1 MFPQP
6 LPLLAVQQAAP
17 VCGTARPA
25 CASAQC
31 RRRFSD
37 NEGHER
43 EGTNFSPCEHESTL
57 PGSASGFVL
66 IPLFFP
72 PLYTTMTLPRLLP
85 VAILLLL
92 AGCVTLDGNVK
103 PLQHSAS
110 RSATVGADGAEQVR
124 VDAGAG
130 SLEVVGRANLD
141 EVRANGTA
149 RTSRRQDLEQIQ
161 IEATRSGDEVTITTL
176 FPEDTEGRAQL
187 DLTVEVPQHLAATI
201 DDSSGDLTITNLAG
215 PTLEVNDSSGD
226 LTIRVNGPNTS
237 IEDSSGDLDLRNA
250 GAADISDSSGD
261 IGVFD
266 LNGGLTLDDSSGDI
280 EVSNLGDGLT
290 LDDSSGDIRAEGV
303 DGDVNVTDDSSG
315 DIRLRDVTGRIQI
328 DEDSSGDIILREVGG
343 SVRIGAD
350 TSGDIVAERIGGD
363 FAVGDDTSGDIRH
376 EGVTGSVSIPD
387 DD

>member
-1 MFPQP
+1 MFPPANPVSGRAAGRTGVRIRTLGVRQRAV
-6 LPLLAVQQAAP
+6 LAEAFGQCGARTGRHEIFALQAWI
-17 VCGTARPA
+17 
-25 CASAQC
+25 SAV
-31 RRRFSD
+31 RIRHSESGAF
-37 NEGHER
+37 HY
-43 EGTNFSPCEHESTL
+43 FSPS
-57 PGSASGFVL
+57 P
-66 IPLFFP
+66 
-72 PLYTTMTLPRLLP
+72 YTAMTLPRLFP
-85 VAILLLL
+85 VAMLLLL
-92 AGCVTLDGNVK
+92 AGCTSVSVM
-103 PLQHSAS
+103 PLQHSAP
-110 RSATVGADGAEQVR
+110 RSATVSADGAEQVR

-130 SLEVVGRANLD
+130 SLEVVGRKNLD

-149 RTSRRQDLEQIQ
+149 HTSRRQDLEQVQ
-161 IEATRSGDEVTITTL
+161 IEAKRSGDGVTIATQ
-176 FPEDTEGRAQL
+176 FPEPPTGRAQL
-187 DLTVEVPQHLAATI
+187 DLTVEVPRRLAATI
-201 DDSSGDLTITNLAG
+201 DDSSGDLTITDLAG
-215 PTLEVNDSSGD
+215 PTLEVEDSSGD
-226 LTIRVNGPNTS
+226 LTIHVNGPKTS
-237 IEDSSGDLDLRNA
+237 IEDSSGGLDLRNA